1 MAAPAVGMIVATSF
15 LGRCNNQ
22 RILNTIHYRMDV
34 AFDSPDLETFY
45 QEFTVQMESGGAF
58 DIETAYL
65 ACHSGTY
72 FLDFIRQQVV
82 YPTRFRGFDF
92 TISANGTQPG
102 DATAQNV
109 SAVLTKQVEL
119 SGRSKIGSI
128 HIGGLSAGDYGA
140 GLIGVG
146 LATRLATL
154 KLKLLSQIAQDQGPG
169 ICTPVLYHP
178 LPNANPKF
186 DYLTNLKIQETL
198 RTNRTRN
205 VGKGE

>member
-1 MAAPAVGMIVATSF
+1 MAAPAIGMIVAVSF

-22 RILNTIHYRMDV
+22 RILNTFHYRMGA

-45 QEFTVQMESGGAF
+45 QELSVLIEAGGLY

-65 ACHSGTY
+65 ACHSTT
-72 FLDFIRQQVV
+72 FAFDTIRTQVV
-82 YPTRFRGFDF
+82 YPLRYRGLDF
-92 TISANGTQPG
+92 SVTSFGTTNG
-102 DATAQNV
+102 DCTAQNL

-119 SGRSKIGSI
+119 SGRSKVGSI
-128 HIGGLSAGDYGA
+128 HIGGLSSADYSG

-146 LATRLATL
+146 LAVRLATL
-154 KLKLLSQIAQDQGPG
+154 KAKLSAQVAQDQGPG
-169 ICTPVLYHP
+169 LLDPVLYHP
-178 LPNANPKF
+178 LPNANPKY
-186 DYLTNLKIQETL
+186 DLITNWKIQETL